1 MKRIWPLAVLLLC
14 LTLTSAA
21 GEVMAR
27 DAEDMQTETEEETSF
42 LNPDGT
48 ANYFVRTVNKEGKG
62 IEGVL
67 VQICS
72 DRLCNMLLTDEEGTA
87 AMTAMPYVYEAHI
100 LKAEGYVKPD
110 RTFLLPENGGVLLL
124 ELEAE

>member
-1 MKRIWPLAVLLLC
+1 MYRMHVRKGKMTMKRILILAMLLLC

-21 GEVMAR
+21 G
-27 DAEDMQTETEEETSF
+27 EETSF

-48 ANYFVRTVNKEGKG
+48 ANYFVRTVDKAGKG

-72 DRLCNMLLTDEEGTA
+72 DRLCNVFLTDEEGTA
-87 AMTAMPYVYEAHI
+87 AMTAKPYIYEVHI

-110 RTFLLPENGGVLLL
+110 RTFLLPENGGELLL